1 VIILAEADMTVYI
14 RKLNKVTGEFDTYC
28 DGELLTPKELKAYEK
43 EKEDKAKDIT
53 MICNN
58 CGKHGYSL
66 AKKNG
71 EPRKKKCPECGEQ
84 MERHFS
90 LLVKKD
96 ESQIRRVTER
106 FVRDGMDKDQAHAF
120 YNTSIEGS
128 KKRIEGIGGAAHY
141 KAVVPD
147 IDYLVK
153 TGQITKMS
161 DSDQAKATAARKEVV
176 TKHVGNKKN
185 FKSGR
190 SNNSQ
195 SSK

>member
-1 VIILAEADMTVYI
+1 MPSYTIKYEKGERVIYEDG
-14 RKLNKVTGEFDTYC
+14 RKLS
-28 DGELLTPKELKAYEK
+28 PKEVKAYDK
-43 EKEDKAKDIT
+43 EKEDRYKELT

-71 EPRKKKCPECGEQ
+71 KPRKKKCPECGEQ
-84 MERHFS
+84 MVQHFN

-96 ESQIRRVTER
+96 EAQLNRMVQRYTHY
-106 FVRDGMDKDQAHAF
+106 GMNKDQAHQF
-120 YNTSIEGS
+120 YESSIDRSKRTIEGT
-128 KKRIEGIGGAAHY
+128 GGASHY

-147 IDYLVK
+147 MDYMVK
-153 TGQITKMS
+153 HGIAKPMS
-161 DSDQAKATAARKEVV
+161 DTEVRQAEKARKDVV
-176 TKHVGNKKN
+176 EKHIGNKKN
-185 FKSGR
+185 FKVTR